1 MNKHRLARLSVGL
14 LVLFSVANCAQ
25 DPPSLPR
32 DTPSV
37 APVASPP
44 PIATTPPSIPALR
57 LTATQPLPSD
67 GCREQLPVP
76 LLVESHTNHFGSLSS
91 AERRTARTKVNE
103 AIRYRSELYGWARGF
118 RQAGGTA
125 PAERQCRLT
134 KFFGVPVVLH
144 EKVIPVLTCVEKAL
158 LRDCAATPY
167 QPHLLSGL
175 RKKNSYFD
183 GDVSNHM
190 FGIALDIDPDLNP
203 CCKCLRPYRDNPRC
217 KGDKPLFERMAMPR
231 CWVEVFERYGF
242 YWLGHDVLEDSMHF
256 EFLGIP

>member
-1 MNKHRLARLSVGL
+1 MVRLSVGL
-14 LVLFSVANCAQ
+14 LALLPVASCEQKSPIPTANTLLAT
-25 DPPSLPR
+25 PTPSLP
-32 DTPSV
+32 
-37 APVASPP
+37 PVAVTAPP
-44 PIATTPPSIPALR
+44 VPAAA
-57 LTATQPLPSD
+57 LTATPPIPSD
-67 GCREQLPVP
+67 GCREQPPVS
-76 LLVESHTNHFGSLSS
+76 LLLESHTNHFGALSPT
-91 AERRTARTKVNE
+91 ERRAARAKVNE

-144 EKVIPVLTCVEKAL
+144 EKVIPVLACVEKAL
-158 LRDCAATPY
+158 RRECAATPY

-190 FGIALDIDPDLNP
+190 FGIALDVDPDLNP